1 MTMLSKCKREVE
13 SKLLMVKKCLQE
25 MDQTRRLLHGRLSSS
40 SQNLQLDA
48 QRYMVVAH
56 IGCLGIINVNHYRFM
71 MVQLSYVMIATA
83 DRDIM
88 LAHVL
93 NQSD

>member
-25 MDQTRRLLHGRLSSS
+25 MDQARRLLHGRLSSS

-48 QRYMVVAH
+48 QRYMV
-56 IGCLGIINVNHYRFM
+56 GYT
-71 MVQLSYVMIATA
+71 YVCYIRVVM
-83 DRDIM
+83 
-88 LAHVL
+88 H
-93 NQSD
+93 